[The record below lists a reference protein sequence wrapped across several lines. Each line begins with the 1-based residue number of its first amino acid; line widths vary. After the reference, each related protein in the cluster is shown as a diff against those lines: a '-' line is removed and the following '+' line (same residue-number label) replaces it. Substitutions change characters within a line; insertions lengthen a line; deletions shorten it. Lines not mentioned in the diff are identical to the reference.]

1 MKMYF
6 VYIIK
11 SISLDMHYI
20 GHTSDLNDRLLRHN
34 RNTNKFTKNKG
45 PWELIISYP
54 CNSKSQAYQFEL
66 KLKGFKNSFKAIE
79 FLKALVQST
88 PT

>member
-1 MKMYF
+1 MYF

-34 RNTNKFTKNKG
+34 RNRNKFTENKG
-45 PWELIISYP
+45 PW
-54 CNSKSQAYQFEL
+54 
-66 KLKGFKNSFKAIE
+66 
-79 FLKALVQST
+79 
-88 PT
+88 